1 MKQTEID
8 QLATKGT
15 FEGSPLNG
23 DVVETHGAWVIL
35 NDELA
40 FKIKKPVKFSFL
52 DFSTQEKRKNLC
64 EREVKLNSRLCNIYH
79 SVEPVR
85 EGADEYSI
93 GDGSGKVI
101 DWAVKMD
108 RLDSDKEMTTML
120 ENDAVTEHHMEQ
132 LAEIMNRFHQEASVI
147 ESGFDTDQL
156 QEDFMDLKSIQTK
169 AIKVLG
175 ENYSLLIDE
184 ATDFARKF
192 IEENRSLFQ
201 SRAEAGMIRDLH
213 GDFHSGNIFLTDP
226 PAIFD
231 CIEFDDRLRQVDVL
245 DELAFFCMDL
255 EANFEHGLCTHFLKV
270 YFDESPLQFGKDE
283 KSIHRFYKIY
293 RANVRAKVSAL
304 NDDWNSAKKF
314 LDLVKDLL

>member
-15 FEGSPLNG
+15 FEGSSLSG
-23 DVVETHGAWVIL
+23 EIVETHGAWVIL
-35 NDELA
+35 NEELA

-52 DFSTQEKRKNLC
+52 DFSTIEKRKNLC
-64 EREVKLNSRLCNIYH
+64 EREVKLNSRLCEIYH

-85 EGADEYSI
+85 EMDGKFSI
-93 GDGSGKVI
+93 GKGFGKVI

-108 RLDSDKEMTTML
+108 RLDSDKEMSTML
-120 ENDAVTEHHMEQ
+120 ENDSVTEHHMEQ
-132 LAEIMNRFHQEASVI
+132 LAEIMNRFHQQAEVI
-147 ESGFDTDQL
+147 KSGFDTDKL
-156 QEDFMDLKSIQTK
+156 EEDFCDLESIQSK
-169 AIKVLG
+169 AREQLG
-175 ENYSLLIDE
+175 EKYSKLIDE
-184 ATDFARKF
+184 ANDFARGF
-192 IEENRSLFQ
+192 IKENQAVFI

-255 EANFEHGLCTHFLKV
+255 EANSRNNLSDHFLKV
-270 YFDESPLQFGKDE
+270 YFENSPLKFGDEE

-304 NDDWNSAKKF
+304 NEDWQSAKMF
-314 LDLVKDLL
+314 LDLIRELL